1 MLNHTF
7 KEGFLDYCQICNT
20 KKIFPVIDLGY
31 QPLADDLRKEIKKN
45 TPSINYPIKIYLCKS
60 CRLLQNNY
68 IVGDN
73 KLYNKDYH
81 YRPGISKSIKLN
93 LFNLA
98 KKLISLYN
106 LEKNDLVVDLGCSDG
121 TLLSAFREMGYKNV
135 VGVEPTNTYKFAK
148 KKKIHIINDF
158 FNYSSASRILKKFGK
173 AKLITTTNVFAH
185 TGELKEFILGLNL
198 LLDKN
203 GIFVV
208 ENHYLKDIVEKL
220 QFDSFY
226 HEHLRTYSLKSLIK
240 LLKFYNL
247 KIIDA
252 YTTSRYNGNIQ
263 AHFVKDQK
271 SKTSKNVNNILNKE
285 KKAKL
290 DELKTY
296 NFFFTKIN
304 NAKNEL
310 LNFLNKN
317 QKSLVVGKSYPAR
330 AGVILNYFSFLKDK
344 INIIAEQPTSL
355 KINHYIAG
363 TNIKIVNSKILKKIK
378 PKIIIIFAWH
388 LFHEIKNKWKLKGL
402 PRNTKYVLILPKF
415 RVFK

>member
-20 KKIFPVIDLGY
+20 KKIFPVLDLGY
-31 QPLADDLRKEIKKN
+31 QPLADDLRKEIDKN

-81 YRPGISKSIKLN
+81 YRPGISKTIKFN

-98 KKLISLYN
+98 KKLISLYS
-106 LEKNDLVVDLGCSDG
+106 LEKNDLIVDVGCSDG
-121 TLLSAFREMGYKNV
+121 TLLSAFKEMGYKNV
-135 VGVEPTNTYKFAK
+135 VGVEPTDTCRFAK
-148 KKKIHIINDF
+148 QKNIFIIKDF
-158 FNYSSASRILKKFGK
+158 FNYTSASKILKKFGK

-198 LLDKN
+198 LLNKN
-203 GIFVV
+203 SIFVV
-208 ENHYLKDIVEKL
+208 ENHYLKDIVEKT

-240 LLKFYNL
+240 LLKFYKL

-252 YTTSRYNGNIQ
+252 YTSDRYNGNIQ
-263 AHFVKDQK
+263 AHFAKNQ
-271 SKTSKNVNNILNKE
+271 SFKTTKNVKFILNKE
-285 KKAKL
+285 KSAKL
-290 DELKTY
+290 DEIQTY
-296 NFFFTKIN
+296 NKFFARIN
-304 NAKNEL
+304 DAKNKL
-310 LNFLNKN
+310 LDFLNKN
-317 QKSLVVGKSYPAR
+317 HKSLVVGKSYPAR
-330 AGVILNYFSFLKDK
+330 AGVILNYFSFLKEK

-388 LFHEIKNKWKLKGL
+388 LFHEIKNKWKSKGL
-402 PRNTKYVLILPKF
+402 PKYTKYVLMLPKF